1 MNEDKYISAL
11 NKWLKTLKVETYL
24 MNFINSGYHSLD
36 LLLLQMNTES
46 PLTSEIL
53 RDEIGIDIIGYR
65 SRILNKLK
73 DDGKNLYN
81 KLKISTL
88 IVNNKDNERKCDCF
102 IL

>member
-1 MNEDKYISAL
+1 
-11 NKWLKTLKVETYL
+11 
-24 MNFINSGYHSLD
+24 MNFVNSGYHSLD
-36 LLLLQMNTES
+36 LLLLQMNTEN

-81 KLKISTL
+81 KLKTTTL
-88 IVNNKDNERKCDCF
+88 IVNNKDNDRKCDCF